1 MKFKEF
7 KKIIKTYKQ
16 TVKQFDELY
25 DLGFDFL
32 ENEKFP
38 VWAGLDNLLMLTF
51 ESHYD
56 EKGVDWI
63 NWFIYDNEYGTNGLT
78 AYDGDLPICYDL
90 KSLHEC
96 IKQYKKYEQV
106 KTTQN

>member
-25 DLGFDFL
+25 QLGFDFL

-63 NWFIYDNEYGTNGLT
+63 NWFIYENDYGTKGLT
-78 AYDGDLPICYDL
+78 ANDNGLPICYDL
-90 KSLHEC
+90 KSLHEY